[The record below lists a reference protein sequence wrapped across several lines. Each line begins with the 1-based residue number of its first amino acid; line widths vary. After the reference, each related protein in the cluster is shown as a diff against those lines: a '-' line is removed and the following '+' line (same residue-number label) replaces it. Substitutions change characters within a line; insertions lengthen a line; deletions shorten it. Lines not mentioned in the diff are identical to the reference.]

1 MKVSLPLVI
10 NYLYFSATIMKYIIL
25 LFALFSGLFVN
36 AQTDKMQAI
45 FNGKDLEGWTKFL
58 KKQGLNK
65 DPEHVFKIENG
76 ELHVSGQ
83 EFGYIATTKSYI
95 DFHLSLEFKW
105 GEKKYPPR
113 EREKRDAGICYNVA
127 MLDNRIWP
135 KSIECQ
141 IQEGDVGDLWLI
153 DSVTAFVD
161 GISTEPKD
169 YAHVVKSKDGE
180 RPHGEWNKVEIVS
193 KKGRFSFIVNGVLVN
208 EGEYVSVS
216 SGRILLQSEGA
227 EVYYRDIKIREF

>member
-1 MKVSLPLVI
+1 MKRTL
-10 NYLYFSATIMKYIIL
+10 L
-25 LFALFSGLFVN
+25 LFVLFPCWLAN
-36 AQTDKMQAI
+36 AQSDKMKPI

-58 KKQGLNK
+58 QKQGANK
-65 DPEHVFKIENG
+65 DPQNVFKVENG

-83 EFGYIATTKSYI
+83 EFGYVATTKSYQ

-113 EREKRDAGICYNVA
+113 ERDKRDAGICFNVE
-127 MLDNRIWP
+127 MLGNKIWP
-135 KSIECQ
+135 KSVECQ

-169 YAHVVKSKDGE
+169 YAQVKKIKDGE
-180 RPHGEWNKVEIVS
+180 LPHGEWNRVEVIS
-193 KKGRFSFIVNGVLVN
+193 KKGRFRFLVNGILVN
-208 EGEYVSVS
+208 EGEYMSVT

-227 EVYYRDIKIREF
+227 EVYYRNIKVEEYTL

>member
-1 MKVSLPLVI
+1 MKRI
-10 NYLYFSATIMKYIIL
+10 FL
-25 LFALFSGLFVN
+25 LFVLFPCWYVN
-36 AQTDKMQAI
+36 AQTDKMQPI
-45 FNGKDLEGWTKFL
+45 FNGKDLEGWTSFL
-58 KKQGLNK
+58 QKQGVNK
-65 DPEHVFKIENG
+65 DPQNVFKVKNG

-83 EFGYIATTKSYI
+83 EFGYVATTRSYE

-113 EREKRDAGICYNVA
+113 EHDKRDAGVCFNVE
-127 MLDNRIWP
+127 MKHNKIWP
-135 KSIECQ
+135 KSVECQ

-169 YAHVVKSKDGE
+169 YARVVKMRNAE
-180 RPHGEWNKVEIVS
+180 LRHGEWNRVEVIS
-193 KKGRFSFIVNGVLVN
+193 KRGKFSFLVNGILVN
-208 EGEYVSVS
+208 GGEYMSIT

-227 EVYYRDIKIREF
+227 EVFYRNIKLEEY